1 MRKICFYGAISLDGY
16 LADEHDS
23 LQWLFDTPTGEETTY
38 EAFEQ
43 QIDTT
48 IMGRVTY
55 EEVKKMTEDAPVY
68 PDKTNYVYSHT
79 LNQLNDAIV
88 IQDDIVSF
96 VQALKRQE
104 GQMVWIVGGGQL
116 VTELMEQ
123 ELIDEWFIQ
132 LAPVFLGKGK
142 RLFQEQSTPQR
153 LTLVETKTM
162 GELVEVHYQKNKMH
176 DSL

>member
-16 LADEHDS
+16 LANEHDS

-48 IMGRVTY
+48 IMGRITY
-55 EEVKKMTEDAPVY
+55 EEVKKMTENAPVY
-68 PDKTNYVYSHT
+68 PDKTNYIYSRT
-79 LNQLNDAIV
+79 LSQLKDAIV
-88 IQDDIVSF
+88 IPEDIVSF
-96 VQALKRQE
+96 VKELKTKE
-104 GQMVWIVGGGQL
+104 GKMIWIVGGGRL
-116 VTELMEQ
+116 VTELMEH

-162 GELVEVHYQKNKMH
+162 GELVEVHYSKNEPC
-176 DSL
+176 S